1 MELVSNRKVMHT
13 LGTLPEG
20 LDTNLACLICY
31 YAEEI
36 YEPRNS
42 ILALSKN
49 SFKGKVFH
57 PYIDQLRHD
66 DWFRLKVA
74 ASLLNYPTDEE
85 HGSHLTDFFRLTRL
99 TSDQVQEILM
109 SHLQN

>member
-1 MELVSNRKVMHT
+1 MDT
-13 LGTLPEG
+13 LSTLPEG
-20 LDTNLACLICY
+20 LDINLAYLVRY

-42 ILALSKN
+42 ILALRKI
-49 SFKGKVFH
+49 SFKNKVFH

-66 DWFRLKVA
+66 DWLHIKVA
-74 ASLLNYPTDEE
+74 AAHLDCPTDEE
-85 HGSHLTDFFRLTRL
+85 HSSHLADFFRRTSL
-99 TSDQVQEILM
+99 TSDQVHEILM